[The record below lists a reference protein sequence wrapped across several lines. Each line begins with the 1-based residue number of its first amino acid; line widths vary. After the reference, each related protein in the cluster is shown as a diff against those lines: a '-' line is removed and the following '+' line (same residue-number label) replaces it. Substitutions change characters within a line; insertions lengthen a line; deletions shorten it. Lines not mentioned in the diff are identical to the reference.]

1 MSKQQVEP
9 SIILTID
16 TTSRYNIPLI
26 ITNIHNTILYM
37 DNVSKISCSNYNIRK
52 QVIDKIQDLI
62 LQYNV
67 DTILLEQNKLFIDKI
82 DRYPDPY
89 VLNNVCLAYGIN
101 ISIQDNF
108 YTTVKYIIELP
119 NQNWQS
125 IVLNNK
131 VSYSIDLYKQH
142 VKLKNL
148 DTDTLNVIESN
159 NYYKAVCL
167 SDSMSYNALKLYKF
181 VVNR

>member
-1 MSKQQVEP
+1 M
-9 SIILTID
+9 
-16 TTSRYNIPLI
+16 
-26 ITNIHNTILYM
+26 
-37 DNVSKISCSNYNIRK
+37 
-52 QVIDKIQDLI
+52 
-62 LQYNV
+62 
-67 DTILLEQNKLFIDKI
+67 
-82 DRYPDPY
+82 
-89 VLNNVCLAYGIN
+89 CLAFGIN

-167 SDSMSYNALKLYKF
+167 SESMSYNALKLYKF

>member
-1 MSKQQVEP
+1 MNKQQIEP
-9 SIILTID
+9 NIILTID
-16 TTSRYNIPLI
+16 TMSRYNIPFI
-26 ITNIHNTILYM
+26 ITDVHNNIIYM
-37 DNVSKISCSNYNIRK
+37 DNVSKINCSQYNIRK
-52 QVIDKIQDLI
+52 QVINKIQELI
-62 LQYNV
+62 TQYNIN
-67 DTILLEQNKLFIDKI
+67 TILLEQNKLFIDKI

-89 VLNNVCLAYGIN
+89 VLNNVCLAYGIH

-119 NQNWQS
+119 NQNWQN
-125 IVLNNK
+125 IVLNSK

-148 DTDTLNVIESN
+148 DTNTLNVIESN

-167 SDSMSYNALKLYKF
+167 SDSMLYDTLKLYKF